1 MENIDQIES
10 IDIYIDGFNLKCE
23 IIAVKDGNTLY
34 RLSEEDALLNGEAIV
49 QILEGCSYEYVL
61 SNPDYRLSA
70 DVKGIVNESKKDK
83 NRGTISPNTYVGTLS
98 LYVCHFQ
105 QNDRKHR
112 LKLEVLAT
120 KFDIEPDQSYRKNY
134 RKMLEDIT
142 EKSTDLLLQ
151 SGTPVVQNFETDY
164 GKDNIT
170 LYQRFCFVRSIV
182 DSKEFNESVSRI
194 IASPKTTW
202 KEEPE
207 KIDIGRVKRYRSG
220 EIRQLLAKGNR
231 IPLPE
236 NHHLRQ
242 IGLSSVPRRISTSK
256 KIDTVDNPENRFIK
270 HALEHF
276 LNFTERCKSIFSIG
290 SREYLE
296 SVQLSGILEA
306 HLSNAFFKEIS
317 RPSTLALNNP
327 VLQRRSGYREVL
339 KSWLMFDLAAKLI
352 WSGGN
357 KVYEGGKRDIATL
370 YEYWLFFALYDLIR
384 KKFGLTYLESDQGK
398 LDNLFKPDKNGIN
411 MILKSGNHI
420 ALSGIKDFDSR
431 NLAIKFSYNRSFEG
445 FKNGKEYENYKGA
458 GSWSKTLRPDYT
470 LSFWPADL
478 EENDAEI
485 REEIVHI
492 HFDAKYKVDQFDVYL
507 KNDDIALYDD
517 NDSNEDKSNDY
528 TSKERKGSFKNVDL
542 LKMHAYRDAIRR
554 TGGAYVL
561 YPGTEKKE
569 YKGYHEIVPGLGAFA
584 VNPSQEKIGL
594 QNISDFVDRV
604 VQNLLDRS
612 SQRERM
618 ASKIFTIH
626 EKPNSVKLN
635 QVFPEY
641 INNKKVLPDETTV
654 IIGYYKSAKHLDW
667 IIKKNLYNFRTGSG
681 TDMRRG
687 SISMTTE
694 NVGAKFL
701 ILHGKGDI
709 PTSKIYNLSE
719 EGPKIF
725 IKSDLESL
733 GYPDAK
739 GKLYLVYKLSK
750 DLSLEFNHVKFDL
763 YKIKGFAE
771 SKSKYG
777 PVTCT
782 LKALFESKVE

>member
-1 MENIDQIES
+1 MNKSEQIES
-10 IDIYIDGFNLKCE
+10 IEIGIDGVSIFLE
-23 IIAVKDGNTLY
+23 FVAVRDGNTMF
-34 RLSEEDALLNGEAIV
+34 RVSEEEAFSNGEAEI
-49 QILEGCSYEYVL
+49 QILEGCNYEYAL
-61 SNPDYRLSA
+61 SNHDYRLTT
-70 DVKGIVNESKKDK
+70 DVNGVVNESKKDK
-83 NRGTISPNTYVGTLS
+83 YRGTISPNIYVGTLS
-98 LYVCHFQ
+98 LYVFHHLNPDKKQ
-105 QNDRKHR
+105 RV
-112 LKLEVLAT
+112 KLEVLAT
-120 KFDIEPDQSYRKNY
+120 KFDIQPDKSYRKNY

-142 EKSTDLLLQ
+142 DKSTDLLLQ
-151 SGTPVVQNFETDY
+151 SGTPVAQNFETDY
-164 GKDNIT
+164 NHDTRT
-170 LYQRFCFVRSIV
+170 LYQRFCFIRSIV
-182 DSKEFNESVSRI
+182 DSKEFNESVSKI
-194 IASPKTTW
+194 ISSPKTSW
-202 KEEPE
+202 KEEQE
-207 KIDIGRVKRYRSG
+207 DIDIRRVRRHRSR
-220 EIRQLLAKGNR
+220 EIRQLISKGNR
-231 IPLPE
+231 ISIPE
-236 NHHLRQ
+236 NHPLNQ
-242 IGLSSVPRRISTSK
+242 VGLSSVPRRISTSK
-256 KIDTVDNPENRFIK
+256 KTDTVDNPENRFVK
-270 HALEHF
+270 HALVHF
-276 LNFTERCKSIFSIG
+276 LNFTESCKSNFSVG
-290 SREYLE
+290 SREHAE
-296 SVQLSGILEA
+296 SVQLSVMLES
-306 HLSNAFFKEIS
+306 HLSHAFFKEIS

-339 KSWLMFDLAAKLI
+339 RSWLMFDLAAKLI

-357 KVYEGGKRDIATL
+357 NVYEGGKRDIATL
-370 YEYWLFFALYDLIR
+370 YEYWLFFALYDLLG

-420 ALSGIKDFDSR
+420 ALSGIKDFGSR

-478 EENDAEI
+478 NEHNAEI

-492 HFDAKYKVDQFDVYL
+492 HFDAKYKVDQFDAYL
-507 KNDDIALYDD
+507 KNDDIDLYDD
-517 NDSNEDKSNDY
+517 NDSNEDKTNDHN
-528 TSKERKGSFKNVDL
+528 SRERKGSFKNVDL

-626 EKPNSVKLN
+626 EKPNSDKLN
-635 QVFPEY
+635 EAFPEY

-654 IIGYYKSAKHLDW
+654 IIGYYKSDKHLDW
-667 IIKKNLYNFRTGSG
+667 IIKNNLYNFRTGSG

-687 SISMTTE
+687 SISMTPE

-701 ILHGKGDI
+701 ILHGQGDI

-725 IKSDLESL
+725 MKSDLESL
-733 GYPDAK
+733 GYPNAK
-739 GKLYLVYKLSK
+739 GNLYLVYKLSK
-750 DLSLEFNHVKFDL
+750 DLSLEFNYVKFDL
-763 YKIKGFAE
+763 NKIKGFAE
-771 SKSKYG
+771 EKSKYG
-777 PVTCT
+777 LVTCT
-782 LKALFESKVE
+782 LKALFESKV